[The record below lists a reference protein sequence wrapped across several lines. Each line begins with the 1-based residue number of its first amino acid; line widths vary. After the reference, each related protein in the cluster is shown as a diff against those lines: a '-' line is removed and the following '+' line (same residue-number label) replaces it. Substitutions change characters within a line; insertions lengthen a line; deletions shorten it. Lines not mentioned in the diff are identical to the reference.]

1 MLLHK
6 INYCSILYIYNHSNN
21 IILYLL
27 FVQVN
32 LSVTLSR
39 PMFPLLMEKMNWPPP
54 GAMGPIFGEYLFV
67 RFFARPGE
75 ACNDGYSWPDAKMG
89 ELLMQLRHVVEPD
102 GKLVTPSKLLLT
114 NTIYCWTYSFSSLIA
129 NEFVHKGK

>member
-1 MLLHK
+1 
-6 INYCSILYIYNHSNN
+6 
-21 IILYLL
+21 
-27 FVQVN
+27 
-32 LSVTLSR
+32 
-39 PMFPLLMEKMNWPPP
+39 MNWPPP

-75 ACNDGYSWPDAKMG
+75 ACNDGYTWPDAKMG

-114 NTIYCWTYSFSSLIA
+114 NIIYCWTYSFSRLIA
-129 NEFVHKGK
+129 NEFVHMWK